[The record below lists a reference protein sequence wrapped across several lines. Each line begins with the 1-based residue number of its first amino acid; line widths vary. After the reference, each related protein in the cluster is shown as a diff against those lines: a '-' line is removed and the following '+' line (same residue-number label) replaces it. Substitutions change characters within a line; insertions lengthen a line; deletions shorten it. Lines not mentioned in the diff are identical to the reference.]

1 MKDSNVHPY
10 KHVHDKFR
18 HLVSSSEQRRIDFL
32 NEQRWV
38 NYDVADRIMKMLLEL
53 MKHPKKPRMLNLLIV
68 GDSNNG
74 KTTLIRRFYEEH
86 GSAYVN
92 SDCNAVRPIIIAEAP
107 TTASEKELYISIIE
121 RFAVP
126 YSATAPIAKLR
137 FQVVHLCREFHVNML
152 IIDEIHSL
160 LTGSPKQQKQIMN
173 AIKTLCNELQIP
185 IVGVGTKPAIQV
197 LHIDPQ
203 HASRFDVAELPTWK
217 LDKNFQKLLFQFEG
231 ILPLK
236 IASKIYKSDKATK
249 IHVISGGNL
258 GNVHRLLIECTKE
271 AISTGKEEITMDI
284 IKKFSWLQP
293 TKGVRKLAY

>member
-1 MKDSNVHPY
+1 MRDSDLHPY

-18 HLVSSSEQRRIDFL
+18 HIVSLSEQNRIDFL
-32 NEQRWV
+32 MEQRWV
-38 NYDVADRIMKMLLEL
+38 NYDIANIIMKMLLEL
-53 MKHPKKPRMLNLLIV
+53 MKHPKKSRMLNLLIV

-74 KTTLIRRFYEEH
+74 KTTLIRRFYDEH

-92 SDCNAVRPIIIAEAP
+92 SDCDAVRPIIIAEAP
-107 TTASEKELYISIIE
+107 TTANEKELYISIIE
-121 RFAVP
+121 RFSVP

-137 FQVVHLCREFHVNML
+137 FQVIHLCREFHVNML

-160 LTGSPKQQKQIMN
+160 LTGSPKQQRQVMN

-185 IVGVGTKPAIQV
+185 IVGVGTKPAVQV

-203 HASRFDVAELPTWK
+203 HASRFDVAELPMWK
-217 LDKNFQKLLFQFEG
+217 LDKNFQNLLFQLEG
-231 ILPLK
+231 VLPLK
-236 IASKIYKSDKATK
+236 VASKIYKSEKATK

-271 AISTGKEEITMDI
+271 AISSGTEEITMDI
-284 IKKFSWLQP
+284 LQKFSWLQP